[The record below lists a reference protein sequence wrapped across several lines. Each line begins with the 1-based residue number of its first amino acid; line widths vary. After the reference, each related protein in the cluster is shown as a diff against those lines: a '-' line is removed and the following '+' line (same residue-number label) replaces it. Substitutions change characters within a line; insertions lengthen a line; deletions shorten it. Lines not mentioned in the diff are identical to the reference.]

1 MDRKFRM
8 KYLETIKPRY
18 HACDKTGKTAILS
31 EFCRVCGYDRKYAI
45 TLLHKPPPSTPPRRT
60 APKRPITY
68 GPHIEAIVLDVW
80 EQAGFPWSVRL
91 KKIIELWLFWIRKR
105 HKTDKATEKL
115 LLAAS
120 KNTLDRLLA
129 PHRNRLKKR
138 LYGKTKP
145 GTLLKRDIPVRTDF
159 WNVNEPGWL
168 EIDLVSH
175 SGALAF
181 GDFIF
186 TLNATDIYSGWVES
200 RAVFGKSE
208 AAVRAALEEIIAAL
222 PFKVKGV
229 DSDNGSEFINWHLY
243 RYCGRSKIQF
253 TRSRPYKKDDNAHI
267 EQKNWTHVRKLIG
280 WDRYDSCQ
288 AQDLL
293 NALYADPL
301 RAFMNLFQP
310 SVKLIKT
317 IRRGSKVKKEY
328 SAPQTPLDRL
338 AKWDKKLAAELL
350 KLRDQLDPFAL
361 AAEVN
366 GRLDAIWKTAN
377 FRPKL
382 KEIAKPKEDIV
393 EEAVRLISRRMD
405 MQNQRPETACTRIP
419 ATV

>member
-1 MDRKFRM
+1 M

-45 TLLHKPPPSTPPRRT
+45 TLLHKPPPSAPHRPT
-60 APKRPITY
+60 APKRPVTY

-80 EQAGFPWSVRL
+80 QQAGFPWSVRL

-105 HKTDKATEKL
+105 HNTDKTTEKL

-175 SGALAF
+175 SGPIAF

-208 AAVRAALEEIIAAL
+208 DAVRAALQEIIAAL

-243 RYCGRSKIQF
+243 RYCGRNKIQF
-253 TRSRPYKKDDNAHI
+253 TRSRPYKKEDNAHE

-280 WDRYDSCQ
+280 WDRYDTRQ
-288 AQDLL
+288 AQHLL
-293 NALYADPL
+293 NALYASPL

-310 SVKLIKT
+310 SVKLLKT
-317 IRRGSKVKKEY
+317 VRRGSKVRKVY
-328 SAPQTPLDRL
+328 SAPQTPLDRI
-338 AKWDKKLAAELL
+338 AEWDKTLAAELL
-350 KLRDQLDPFAL
+350 KLREQLDPFAL
-361 AAEVN
+361 AAEVS
-366 GRLDAIWKTAN
+366 GRLEAIWKTAN
-377 FRPKL
+377 LRPKL

-393 EEAVRLISRRMD
+393 REAVRLISRRMD
-405 MQNQRPETACTRIP
+405 MQNQRPRTACHRIHT
-419 ATV
+419 TV